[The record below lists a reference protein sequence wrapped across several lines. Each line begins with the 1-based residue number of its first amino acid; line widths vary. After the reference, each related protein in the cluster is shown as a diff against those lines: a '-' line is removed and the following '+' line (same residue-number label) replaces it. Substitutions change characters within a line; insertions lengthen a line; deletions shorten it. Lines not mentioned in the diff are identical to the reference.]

1 MNGAKHLEF
10 ACSSIVLECHFLDG
24 IAGVVKLIPNS
35 LFIVGID
42 EGTTEFIEEKGV
54 DNFILSDSNGILV
67 ENKDVVR
74 RAVCIVEKELTFDP
88 IGKDVLPVAID

>member
-10 ACSSIVLECHFLDG
+10 ACSSIVLERHFLDS

-42 EGTTEFIEEKGV
+42 EGATEFIKEKGV
-54 DNFILSDSNGILV
+54 DNLILSDSNRILV
-67 ENKDVVR
+67 EDKDVIR
-74 RAVCIVEKELTFDP
+74 RAVCIVEKELAFDP
-88 IGKDVLPVAID
+88 IGKDVLPVAVD